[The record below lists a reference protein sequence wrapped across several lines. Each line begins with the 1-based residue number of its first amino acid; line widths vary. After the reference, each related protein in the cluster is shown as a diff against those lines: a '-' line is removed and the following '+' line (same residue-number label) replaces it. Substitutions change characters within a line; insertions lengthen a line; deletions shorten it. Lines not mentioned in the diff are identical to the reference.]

1 MRLGFQPQGV
11 AVVSFDLGMA
21 GYTEEQGRNFQ
32 RRALQSTEQLLGVR
46 SAAYA
51 NSIPLSLDQS
61 QSSSLS
67 EDLVHPRPGDSVT
80 AFYYEVS
87 PNFFRALGIEVLEG
101 RDLTWHDD
109 AKSPRVA
116 LVNLAFARR
125 VLHTDHPVGKRFRFG
140 LGGNPIQVVGLVEDG
155 KYQNLTESAEP
166 AVFEPSLQSYNST
179 TMLIVRSLR
188 PETEMVQQMRQAVT
202 HLDPQL
208 PLYGTGSL
216 EQMLG
221 LAFFPTRAAAV
232 ALSAFGL
239 LAIMLAATGIHGL
252 VSYAVARRIHEIG
265 IRVAVGARPAQV
277 VRLVLGKT
285 FLLVA
290 AGATIGAILAM
301 AAGQILASIVYQAS
315 PRDPMVFTAVI
326 ATLAF
331 LGLVSCWEPVRRAL
345 RVDPV
350 IALRHE

>member
-1 MRLGFQPQGV
+1 
-11 AVVSFDLGMA
+11 
-21 GYTEEQGRNFQ
+21 
-32 RRALQSTEQLLGVR
+32 
-46 SAAYA
+46 
-51 NSIPLSLDQS
+51 
-61 QSSSLS
+61 
-67 EDLVHPRPGDSVT
+67 
-80 AFYYEVS
+80 
-87 PNFFRALGIEVLEG
+87 
-101 RDLTWHDD
+101 
-109 AKSPRVA
+109 
-116 LVNLAFARR
+116 
-125 VLHTDHPVGKRFRFG
+125 
-140 LGGNPIQVVGLVEDG
+140 
-155 KYQNLTESAEP
+155 
-166 AVFEPSLQSYNST
+166 
-179 TMLIVRSLR
+179 
-188 PETEMVQQMRQAVT
+188 
-202 HLDPQL
+202 
-208 PLYGTGSL
+208 
-216 EQMLG
+216 MLG

-285 FLLVA
+285 LLLVA

-331 LGLVSCWEPVRRAL
+331 LGLVSCWAPVRRAL